1 MVRDRRLILIPLAAL
16 LIFMVFYFIYQ
27 GQRQSAPQPSK
38 KPAPK
43 QQVESLKPNWYIQ
56 FTVKNQKS
64 TAYTE
69 AANALVSSAGKEY
82 FIGSG
87 AVHPR
92 YPLNAGGEAR
102 NPIIPFGITLY
113 LKEPIDVQGQKYTSL
128 VVNDTGDV
136 YYGLWPAH
144 PYWVDVYF
152 GNTNYYNHQSASQA
166 GVKLI
171 DYSWFESWPS
181 K

>member
-1 MVRDRRLILIPLAAL
+1 MVRDRRLLLIPLAL
-16 LIFMVFYFIYQ
+16 LMLFVTFYFIYRGSQ
-27 GQRQSAPQPSK
+27 
-38 KPAPK
+38 PAPK
-43 QQVESLKPNWYIQ
+43 PAKKPEQSQKVNQPDPKWYIQ
-56 FTVKNQKS
+56 FSVKKQKS

-69 AANALVSSAGKEY
+69 AASAPVSSAGKEY

-102 NPIIPFGITLY
+102 NPIIPFGTTLY
-113 LKEPIDVQGQKYTSL
+113 LSEPIDVLGEKRDTL

-144 PYWVDVYF
+144 PYWVDIYF
-152 GNTNYYNHQSASQA
+152 GQTNYNNAKSANKA
-166 GVKLI
+166 GVQLI
-171 DYSWFESWPS
+171 DYSWFEPWPE

>member
-1 MVRDRRLILIPLAAL
+1 MIRDQRLLFIPLAVL
-16 LIFMVFYFIYQ
+16 LLFIVGYFIYSSQ
-27 GQRQSAPQPSK
+27 PHSTPQPGK
-38 KPAPK
+38 KPLPQK
-43 QQVESLKPNWYIQ
+43 QTETAKAKWYIE
-56 FTVKNQKS
+56 FSVKDQKS

-69 AANALVSSAGKEY
+69 AANAPVSSAGREY

-92 YPLNAGGEAR
+92 YPLNSGGEAR
-102 NPIIPFGITLY
+102 SPIIPFGTTLY
-113 LKEPIDVQGQKYTSL
+113 LQKPLEVQGQHYTEL

-136 YYGLWPAH
+136 YYGLWPSH

-152 GNTNYYNHQSASQA
+152 GTTNYYNQQNASAA

-171 DYSWFESWPS
+171 NYKWYEPWPD

>member
-1 MVRDRRLILIPLAAL
+1 MIRDKRLLLIPLAM
-16 LIFMVFYFIYQ
+16 LILFIFFYIYQ
-27 GQRQSAPQPSK
+27 SSQHPVP

-43 QQVESLKPNWYIQ
+43 PPQTEKTSQASANWYIR
-56 FTVKNQKS
+56 FSVKDQKT

-69 AANALVSSAGKEY
+69 AASAPVSSAGKEY

-92 YPLNAGGEAR
+92 YPINSGGEAR
-102 NPIIPFGITLY
+102 NPIIPFGTTLY
-113 LKEPIDVQGQKYTSL
+113 LSEPIDVLGQKKDTL

-144 PYWVDVYF
+144 PYWVDIYF
-152 GNTNYYNHQSASQA
+152 GQTNSYNVKSANNA

-171 DYSWFESWPS
+171 DYTWFEPWPE

>member
-1 MVRDRRLILIPLAAL
+1 MVRNRSLLLIPLVAL
-16 LIFMVFYFIYQ
+16 LIFVVSYFIYQ
-27 GQRQSAPQPSK
+27 GQRQSEPQPNK
-38 KPAPK
+38 KPVPE
-43 QQVESLKPNWYIQ
+43 QVETVKPNWYIQ
-56 FTVKNQKS
+56 FSVKNQKT

-69 AANALVSSAGKEY
+69 AVNAPVSSAGKEY

-92 YPLNAGGEAR
+92 YPLNSGGEAR
-102 NPIIPFGITLY
+102 SPIIPFGTTLY
-113 LKEPIDVQGQKYTSL
+113 LEEPVEVQGQKHTSL

-152 GNTNYYNHQSASQA
+152 GSTNYYNQQSANEA

-171 DYSWFESWPS
+171 DYSWFEPWPS
-181 K
+181 N

>member
-1 MVRDRRLILIPLAAL
+1 MIRDRRLIVIPLLMIL
-16 LIFMVFYFIYQ
+16 LFAGGFFLYKES
-27 GQRQSAPQPSK
+27 RQANLPPVK
-38 KPAPK
+38 KP
-43 QQVESLKPNWYIQ
+43 VPNKIVNQASPQWYIK
-56 FTVKNQKS
+56 FSVKKQKT

-69 AANALVSSAGKEY
+69 AATAPVSSAGKEY

-92 YPLNAGGEAR
+92 YPINAGGEAR
-102 NPIIPFGITLY
+102 NPIIPFGTTLY
-113 LKEPIDVQGQKYTSL
+113 LDEPLDILGQKHDTL

-144 PYWVDVYF
+144 PYWVDIYF
-152 GNTNYYNHQSASQA
+152 GTSNNYNIKSANQA

-171 DYSWFESWPS
+171 NYSWFERWPS